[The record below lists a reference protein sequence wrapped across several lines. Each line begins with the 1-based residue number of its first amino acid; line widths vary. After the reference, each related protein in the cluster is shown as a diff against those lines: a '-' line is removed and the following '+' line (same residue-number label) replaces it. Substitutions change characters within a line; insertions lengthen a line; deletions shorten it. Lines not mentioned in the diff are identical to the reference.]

1 MQLSPALKIGV
12 LITAVSLC
20 LQGQNTESKDAPI
33 EAKGMPPRAA
43 PADYQAHAQAGA
55 VTVAAEFI
63 AELRCL
69 AGYELS
75 RRLKHPLEPVIGVER
90 LPNAPTAPAH
100 RFRRQER
107 AAGAGATVTGLLWS
121 ETGVRV
127 RDVPALAAKAS
138 ALGVE
143 IREFEKVYG
152 FIRRGGRVCGVKTGH
167 GELDAD
173 VVISTVYSWTS
184 ALLEEVDASLPVK
197 CFVHQRYVTKP
208 LATPAGIPAVNAN
221 PAGIYFRPALG
232 GRLLGGI
239 ETPEREEYPVT
250 SLDFHQS
257 ALHADPELRNHLR
270 HRLVRQPK
278 LAGDS

>member
-20 LQGQNTESKDAPI
+20 LQGQNTESKVAPI

-107 AAGAGATVTGLLWS
+107 AAG
-121 ETGVRV
+121 
-127 RDVPALAAKAS
+127 
-138 ALGVE
+138 
-143 IREFEKVYG
+143 
-152 FIRRGGRVCGVKTGH
+152 
-167 GELDAD
+167 
-173 VVISTVYSWTS
+173 
-184 ALLEEVDASLPVK
+184 
-197 CFVHQRYVTKP
+197 
-208 LATPAGIPAVNAN
+208 
-221 PAGIYFRPALG
+221 
-232 GRLLGGI
+232 
-239 ETPEREEYPVT
+239 
-250 SLDFHQS
+250 
-257 ALHADPELRNHLR
+257 
-270 HRLVRQPK
+270 
-278 LAGDS
+278 